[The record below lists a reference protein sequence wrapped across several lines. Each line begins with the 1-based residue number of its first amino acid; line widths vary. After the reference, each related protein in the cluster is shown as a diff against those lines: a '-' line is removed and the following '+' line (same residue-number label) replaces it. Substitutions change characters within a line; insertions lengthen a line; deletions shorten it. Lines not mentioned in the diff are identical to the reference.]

1 MSFNLEIIT
10 PEQVIYNENID
21 LVIMPGIEG
30 DFGILKNHLPFL
42 TYLRLGLIYIY
53 KEKKIIDSFLVNTG
67 IVEVTNQSCVLL
79 TEDIVK
85 SKDYKSSEKNDEMD
99 QLKTKILKKLYYA

>member
-30 DFGILKNHLPFL
+30 DFGI
-42 TYLRLGLIYIY
+42 
-53 KEKKIIDSFLVNTG
+53 
-67 IVEVTNQSCVLL
+67 
-79 TEDIVK
+79 
-85 SKDYKSSEKNDEMD
+85 
-99 QLKTKILKKLYYA
+99 